1 MNSNDHRIRHEGLDR
16 STAVGAGAYSSV
28 QTHLGSAP
36 GKQTTSVAT
45 SVQLTPNA
53 RIFPVH
59 LSREPPVRVHF
70 ARSWLSG
77 RQVLVSDRSPHPRSS
92 YTASLGSGKTS
103 FLRLLLDTSDISP
116 TVAKDQLTSVAKFV
130 QGCSGHT
137 SHIRTASIDI
147 NLDVEG
153 NGGRQCLGLTLIDT
167 PSLDFQDEAT
177 SERLLAENIR
187 LIDNRFTEGLED
199 VSAHIIFPCYH

>member
-16 STAVGAGAYSSV
+16 STAAGAGAYSSV
-28 QTHLGSAP
+28 QAHLGSAP

-59 LSREPPVRVHF
+59 LSRKPPVRVHF

-92 YTASLGSGKTS
+92 YIPLPSDQAKRPFSAYYSTPATFPPMSPKTS
-103 FLRLLLDTSDISP
+103 LPPSPNSFKAAVDIRP
-116 TVAKDQLTSVAKFV
+116 
-130 QGCSGHT
+130 
-137 SHIRTASIDI
+137 
-147 NLDVEG
+147 
-153 NGGRQCLGLTLIDT
+153 
-167 PSLDFQDEAT
+167 T
-177 SERLLAENIR
+177 SELRQ
-187 LIDNRFTEGLED
+187 LISTLMLKGMAAG
-199 VSAHIIFPCYH
+199 SAWV